1 MHGAPPGTPG
11 LQCQADTSF
20 ITLTA
25 LLHLG
30 RLGFFVLQAA
40 YECECVCMF
49 LCVCVCVCV

>member
-25 LLHLG
+25 LLHLD

-49 LCVCVCVCV
+49 LCVCVCV